1 MESFN
6 DILKN
11 AKIKLGLNRSDFANL
26 LGYPIDSVTKYY
38 QGRALPNETK
48 REDIL
53 AIIKEAL
60 K

>member
-6 DILKN
+6 DILKD

-48 REDIL
+48 QKDIL
-53 AIIKEAL
+53 SIIKEAL